1 MSKNPPTPREAMPR
15 MQVATVRLL
24 PETIKRIDAQAIRLR
39 TTANKIKREA
49 IEEGLAKLERS
60 AR

>member
-1 MSKNPPTPREAMPR
+1 

>member
-1 MSKNPPTPREAMPR
+1 MPR

-24 PETIKRIDAQAIRLR
+24 PDTIKRIDAHAIRLR
-39 TTANKIKREA
+39 TTANRLKREA
-49 IEEGLAKLERS
+49 IEEALVKLERN

>member
-1 MSKNPPTPREAMPR
+1 MPR
-15 MQVATVRLL
+15 MEVATVRLL
-24 PETIKRIDAQAIRLR
+24 PDTIKRIDAQAIRLR

-49 IEEGLAKLERS
+49 IEEKLAKLERS